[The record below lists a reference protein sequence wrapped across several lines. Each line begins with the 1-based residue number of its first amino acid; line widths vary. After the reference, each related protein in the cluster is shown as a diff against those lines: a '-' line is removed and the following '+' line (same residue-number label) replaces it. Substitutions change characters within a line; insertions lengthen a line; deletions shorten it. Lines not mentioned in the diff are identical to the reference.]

1 MDGPGVR
8 VLIASQLGGIVAPAF
23 REAFGPGLVTVAV
36 DEGGVRSA
44 IAAMPP
50 ALGTV
55 PATPSLVTASSRWSR
70 SALWPC
76 SANRT
81 GAGLPS
87 RCTMSSTSSP
97 SNANSRSTCCQVRS
111 VRTTS

>member
-44 IAAMPP
+44 IADHLRYDVVLT
-50 ALGTV
+50 ALTCQHV
-55 PATPSLVTASSRWSR
+55 
-70 SALWPC
+70 ALEY
-76 SANRT
+76 AFD
-81 GAGLPS
+81 GLD
-87 RCTMSSTSSP
+87 
-97 SNANSRSTCCQVRS
+97 VR
-111 VRTTS
+111 VIV